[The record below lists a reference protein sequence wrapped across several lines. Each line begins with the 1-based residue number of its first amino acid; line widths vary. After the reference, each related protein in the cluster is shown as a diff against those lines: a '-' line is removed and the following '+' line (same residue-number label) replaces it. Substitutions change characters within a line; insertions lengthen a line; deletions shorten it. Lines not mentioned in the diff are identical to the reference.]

1 MLHGLFLLGE
11 IKTKVLRLRFIHLHS
26 ALQQPVG
33 KRFCHIEQLVVSVSL
48 FLTGKCH
55 FFFTFSYDNKFCFN
69 SHCAPPCTVII
80 YSIAVVTL
88 CCSKNVRA
96 WPAQRVDKPGAVIGT
111 AFFRQSGSAKWTAI
125 PPASAGQ
132 VYPARCRTDGP
143 RFQRIR

>member
-1 MLHGLFLLGE
+1 MRKSRTPGSVRG
-11 IKTKVLRLRFIHLHS
+11 
-26 ALQQPVG
+26 
-33 KRFCHIEQLVVSVSL
+33 VS
-48 FLTGKCH
+48 GNG
-55 FFFTFSYDNKFCFN
+55 YPYRD
-69 SHCAPPCTVII
+69 
-80 YSIAVVTL
+80 IAVVTL